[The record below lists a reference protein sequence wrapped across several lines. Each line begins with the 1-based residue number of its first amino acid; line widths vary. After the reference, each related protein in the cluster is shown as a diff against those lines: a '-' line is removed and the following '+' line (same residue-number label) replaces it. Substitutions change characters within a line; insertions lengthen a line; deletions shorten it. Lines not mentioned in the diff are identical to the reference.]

1 MKIRVI
7 DVLIATGALFLLG
20 HLSWQSKEIY
30 ACIQISVY
38 IYIYKSFHV
47 SRY

>member
-1 MKIRVI
+1 MKICVI

-38 IYIYKSFHV
+38 IHIYKIFYV
-47 SRY
+47 SQY